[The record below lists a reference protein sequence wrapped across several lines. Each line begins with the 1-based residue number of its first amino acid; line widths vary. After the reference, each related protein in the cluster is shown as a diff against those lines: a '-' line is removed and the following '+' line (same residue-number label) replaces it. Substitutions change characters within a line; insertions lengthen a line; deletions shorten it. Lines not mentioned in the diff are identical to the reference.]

1 MKTKNKIIK
10 NINNNEKV
18 IRYKELEQIINNN
31 EKIQDYLS
39 KIKTIQKEIVHAKAL
54 GKLEKLKQ
62 LKLEYNKMLDEI
74 NSFPLMAEY
83 MDLQEEIN
91 DFLQNMK
98 EMLEIGINS
107 DLTTK

>member
-1 MKTKNKIIK
+1 
-10 NINNNEKV
+10 
-18 IRYKELEQIINNN
+18 
-31 EKIQDYLS
+31 
-39 KIKTIQKEIVHAKAL
+39 
-54 GKLEKLKQ
+54 
-62 LKLEYNKMLDEI
+62 MLDEI